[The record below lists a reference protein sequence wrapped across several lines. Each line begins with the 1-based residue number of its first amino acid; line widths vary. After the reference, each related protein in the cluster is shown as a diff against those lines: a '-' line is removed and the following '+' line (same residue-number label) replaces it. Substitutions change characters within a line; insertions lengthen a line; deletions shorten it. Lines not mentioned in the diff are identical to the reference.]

1 VRAWCRERGAAQGAT
16 LTLGE
21 VWALS
26 QAWYGNRLS
35 PDYHGRTREQVRA
48 IFEGLGLRGAFW
60 EVSLASH

>member
-1 VRAWCRERGAAQGAT
+1 MAAWCHERGAAQGAK
-16 LTLGE
+16 LTVAQ

-60 EVSLASH
+60 EVG